1 MSVQPLTTL
10 PIPCSETPLLL
21 DVPQNCVR
29 IIPLTAELAGSF
41 LRGVH
46 DFSKSFSDVQLST
59 SVNDRG
65 MFKPSPELAAM
76 YPEDE
81 WYGKQWVEEGG
92 DAVSEQI
99 AAVEAFTQQF
109 QDYL

>member
-1 MSVQPLTTL
+1 MPSVDLSL
-10 PIPCSETPLLL
+10 S

-29 IIPLTAELAGSF
+29 IIPLTPELAGSF

-59 SVNDRG
+59 GSNDRG
-65 MFKPSPELAAM
+65 MFIPSPQLGAM

-81 WYGKQWVEEGG
+81 WYGRRWVEEGG
-92 DAVSEQI
+92 HAVSEQI

-109 QDYL
+109 QEYL